1 MISEE
6 ILGKIKPG
14 TTVSVQDK
22 YGAFKGIVLARK
34 HGKETGASFTVR
46 ATVGGVD
53 VEKVYPLHSPA
64 ILKVK
69 ILSTPK
75 KIRRSKLYFLR
86 DLSRKKSRR
95 KIGAS
100 A

>member
-1 MISEE
+1 MIKEE
-6 ILGKIKPG
+6 ILNKIKPG
-14 TTVSVQDK
+14 TTISVQDK
-22 YGAFKGIVLARK
+22 YGTFKGIILARK

-53 VEKVYPLHSPA
+53 VEKVYPLYSPT

-69 ILSTPK
+69 ILSVPK

>member
-1 MISEE
+1 MQYRT
-6 ILGKIKPG
+6 LGRLNTKVSALGFG
-14 TTVSVQDK
+14 TMR
-22 YGAFKGIVLARK
+22 LP
-34 HGKETGASFTVR
+34 
-46 ATVGGVD
+46 TVGGVD

-69 ILSTPK
+69 ILSVPK